1 MKNEKREWDA
11 FDPERLP
18 VYRLARRHTRAI
30 ATLLE
35 KADTRGHSKLVDQI
49 RRSTASVTGNIREG
63 CGEES
68 PGRKAQY
75 YSYAKAS
82 VTETWGHVDNL
93 VDFGCISASEIEEV
107 RDCQNQL
114 IAVLWSMIRT
124 QRARME

>member
-1 MKNEKREWDA
+1 MKDGNDGWDA

-18 VYRLARRHTRAI
+18 AYRLARRHTRAI
-30 ATLLE
+30 AALLE

-49 RRSTASVTGNIREG
+49 RRSTASVTGNTREG
-63 CGEES
+63 YGEES

-75 YSYAKAS
+75 YGYAKAS

-93 VDFGCISASEIEEV
+93 VDFGCVDASEIEEV

-114 IAVLWSMIRT
+114 IALLWSMIRT
-124 QRARME
+124 QRGRVE